1 MFNLNKNK
9 TINPVIINHNDPKR
23 CNILYCNNHYFL
35 CKDVTFLLRKS
46 YKHKCYP
53 CIKCCVS
60 FQNEDAFNKYLD
72 FCNNNGRRTFH
83 HDDYLKFNKFHYK
96 TRVPFAMY
104 YDFDCLIKNRK
115 HIPIACGL
123 YIKNE
128 YPNIL
133 EDNY

>member
-9 TINPVIINHNDPKR
+9 TINPVLINHNDPKR
-23 CNILYCNNHYFL
+23 YNILYCNNHYFL

-46 YKHKCYP
+46 YEHKCCQ

-60 FQNEDAFNKYLD
+60 FQNEDAFNKHLD
-72 FCNNNGRRTFH
+72 FCNKNERRTFH
-83 HDDYLKFNKFHYK
+83 LDDYPKFNMFHYK
-96 TRVPFAMY
+96 NRVPFAMY
-104 YDFDCLIKNRK
+104 YDFECLIKNRK

-123 YIKNE
+123 YIKSE

-133 EDNY
+133 EDKY